1 MLAVGRGGMD
11 ASFKLTRQEITA
23 AYDAGPDHAGLGPV
37 GSS

>member
-11 ASFKLTRQEITA
+11 ASFKLTRQELTA
-23 AYDAGPDHAGLGPV
+23 AYDAGRDYACPGPV